1 MSKIFR
7 KTLVA
12 IILVFGVAANGTAL
26 LSAWLLHRHLTGEY
40 VTKGRAIAMAI
51 AAASPDALVAG
62 DDASVQALID
72 EFLHIDGVGYVLVAD
87 RRGEVVAHTFVP
99 AIPAA
104 LSGRPVRRGDGTAVE
119 AVRLDGLG
127 DFLQV
132 SAPILAGEAGQVR
145 VGMDKAGI
153 WRVMRG
159 AVMQQEGLMLAMLLV
174 ALLVFYALVGSVT
187 RPLVALA
194 GYAVKIRD
202 HDFTA
207 RLPATGNDEVGVL
220 ARAMGSMAGQL
231 ALLVSDLKRAVA
243 DTTRELK
250 DSLAHTRAIIDNLA
264 DGLLVLDAR
273 GRASLFNPALLAM
286 FGLTE
291 AEVAGRAASRAF
303 PPAMAALA
311 ASAAASARCASAGDE
326 GHLQAAEVRLAGG
339 GTGKAVATRVR
350 LAGEAREGTI
360 ILVRD
365 ITVEKEVD
373 RMKTEFISTV
383 SHELRTPLTSVL
395 GFAKIIRRK
404 FADLVAPALAEAAPR
419 TWRGAQQIRENLD
432 IIVAEGERL
441 TELVDDVLD
450 IAKME
455 SGRCEWN
462 MAALSLAE
470 VADHAVKA
478 AAPLAAR
485 KGLVLANTVPPAL
498 PLVLGDRDRLVQ
510 VFLNLIGNA
519 VKFTDAGRVDVEAA
533 LDGPEILVTVR
544 DTGPGI
550 AAGDL
555 ERIFEKFK
563 QAGDTLT
570 EKPKGTGLGL
580 PICRQIVERHG
591 GRIWA
596 ESGGQPGSAFR
607 FTLPAMPPG
616 DRPLPACPLPA
627 TAIPAASSENEAG
640 KRRIL
645 VVDDDLSVRR
655 YLETLFLDDGYA
667 VALARNGAEALA
679 VAESWGPE
687 CITMDLRM
695 PGMDGKEA
703 IRRLRAGEATRD
715 IPIVVVSVVSNRER
729 AESGADAAV
738 VKPVDQE
745 ALLATVRGL
754 LEGHDA
760 AGARPC
766 LIYSR
771 DGGRKV
777 SRRFFV
783 CPGEATSLSEE
794 ADLWRTVEAGFQGT
808 VFVPATL
815 GHDLDLGRL
824 CAFPGVHVI
833 IIPD

>member
-1 MSKIFR
+1 MSRLFR
-7 KTLVA
+7 KTLLA
-12 IILVFGVAANGTAL
+12 IVLVFGVSANATAL
-26 LSAWLLHRHLTGEY
+26 LSAWLLHRHLTDEY

-51 AAASPDALVAG
+51 AAASPDAMVAG
-62 DDASVQALID
+62 DDASVQSLID
-72 EFLHIDGVGYVLVAD
+72 EFLHIDGVGYVFVTD
-87 RRGEVVAHTFVP
+87 RQGLVVAHTFVP

-104 LSGRPVRRGDGTAVE
+104 FADRTGRRGADTVVAPTHLEG
-119 AVRLDGLG
+119 RG
-127 DFLQV
+127 DYLQV
-132 SAPILAGEAGQVR
+132 TAPILAGEAGQVS

-174 ALLVFYALVGSVT
+174 ALLVFYTLVGSVT

-194 GYAVKIRD
+194 DYAVKIKD

-207 RLPATGNDEVGVL
+207 KPPPTGDDEVGVL
-220 ARAMGSMAGQL
+220 ARAMGSMAAQL
-231 ALLVSDLKRAVA
+231 SLLVSDLKRAVA
-243 DTTRELK
+243 DTTRDLK

-264 DGLLVLDAR
+264 DGLLVLDAE
-273 GRASLFNPALLAM
+273 GRATLFNPALLSM
-286 FGLTE
+286 FGLTG
-291 AEVAGRAASRAF
+291 AEVSGRNAADAF
-303 PPAMAALA
+303 PPAVAALA
-311 ASAAASARCASAGDE
+311 ASAREENQMRS
-326 GHLQAAEVRLAGG
+326 AEVRLAGG
-339 GTGKAVATRVR
+339 GTGKAVATGVR
-350 LAGEAREGTI
+350 LVGEDRGGI
-360 ILVRD
+360 ILLVRD

-404 FADLVAPALAEAAPR
+404 FADLVAPALSEAEPR

-462 MAALSLAE
+462 MAALSLVE

-478 AAPLAAR
+478 ATPLASR
-485 KGLVLANTVPPAL
+485 KGLFLENRVSPAL
-498 PLVLGDRDRLVQ
+498 PFVLGDRDRLVQ
-510 VFLNLIGNA
+510 VFVNLIGNA
-519 VKFTDAGRVDVEAA
+519 VKFTEIGGIDVEAE
-533 LDGPEILVTVR
+533 LDGPEIRVTVR
-544 DTGPGI
+544 DSGPGI
-550 AAGDL
+550 APGDL

-591 GRIWA
+591 GHIWA
-596 ESGGQPGSAFR
+596 ESLPDQGSAFH
-607 FTLPAMPPG
+607 FTLPVMPPG
-616 DRPLPACPLPA
+616 QEALAACPLPLVA
-627 TAIPAASSENEAG
+627 PTAVRQEFFG

-645 VVDDDLSVRR
+645 VVDDDPAVRR
-655 YLETLFLDDGYA
+655 YLETLFADAGYA
-667 VALARNGAEALA
+667 VAGARNGVEALSLA
-679 VAESWGPE
+679 AGWQPD
-687 CITMDLRM
+687 CISMDLRM

-703 IRRLRAGEATRD
+703 IRQLRAGERTRD

-729 AESGADAAV
+729 VESGADAAV
-738 VKPVDQE
+738 VKPVDQD
-745 ALLATVRGL
+745 ALLGTVRGL

-760 AGARPC
+760 ESGRPC

-777 SRRFFV
+777 SRRFFI
-783 CPGEATSLSEE
+783 CPGEVTTLSEE
-794 ADLWRTVEAGFQGT
+794 ADLWRAVEGGFRGT
-808 VFVPATL
+808 IFVPAAL
-815 GHDLDLGRL
+815 GHDLDLDRL
-824 CAFPGVHVI
+824 CAFHDIHVI

>member
-1 MSKIFR
+1 MSRIFR

-12 IILVFGVAANGTAL
+12 VIVVFGVAANATAL
-26 LSAWLLHRHLTGEY
+26 LSAWLLHRHLTDEY

-62 DDASVQALID
+62 DDGSVQALID
-72 EFLHIDGVGYVLVAD
+72 EFLHIDGVGYVFVTD
-87 RRGEVVAHTFVP
+87 RRSQVVAHTFVP
-99 AIPAA
+99 GMPAA
-104 LSGRPVRRGDGTAVE
+104 LADGIARRSALAVE
-119 AVRLDGLG
+119 TTRIEGIG
-127 DFLQV
+127 DYLQV
-132 SAPILAGEAGQVR
+132 TAPILAGEAGQVS

-153 WRVMRG
+153 WRVMRA
-159 AVMQQEGLMLAMLLV
+159 AVMQQEGLMLAMMLV
-174 ALLVFYALVGSVT
+174 ALVVFYALVGSVT

-194 GYAVKIRD
+194 AYAVKIKD

-207 RLPATGNDEVGVL
+207 RPPATGDDEVGVL
-220 ARAMGSMAGQL
+220 ARAMGSMAAQL

-243 DTTRELK
+243 DTTRDLK

-264 DGLLVLDAR
+264 DGLLVLDES
-273 GRASLFNPALLAM
+273 GRATLYNPALLAM
-286 FGLTE
+286 FGRTE
-291 AEVAGRAASRAF
+291 AEVAGREASEAF
-303 PPAMAALA
+303 PQALAALA
-311 ASAAASARCASAGDE
+311 ASAAASPGPGDE
-326 GHLQAAEVRLAGG
+326 GQVRAAEVRLPGG

-350 LAGEAREGTI
+350 LAGEDRDGII

-395 GFAKIIRRK
+395 GFAKIIRRR
-404 FADLVAPALAEAAPR
+404 FTELVVPALAGAEPKIR
-419 TWRGAQQIRENLD
+419 RGAGQIRENLD

-462 MAALSLAE
+462 MAGLCLAE
-470 VADHAVKA
+470 AAEHAVRA
-478 AAPLAAR
+478 VLPLAAR
-485 KGLVLANTVPPAL
+485 KGLVLENRIPPDL
-498 PLVLGDRDRLVQ
+498 PRVLGDRDRLVQ
-510 VFLNLIGNA
+510 VFLNLLGNA
-519 VKFTDAGRVDVEAA
+519 IKFTDAGRIDVEAV
-533 LDGPEILVTVR
+533 LDGPDIRVTVR

-596 ESGGQPGSAFR
+596 ASGDGPGSAFH
-607 FTLPAMPPG
+607 FTLPALAG
-616 DRPLPACPLPA
+616 EEESLRACPLPA
-627 TAIPAASSENEAG
+627 VATQSPRQAPAG
-640 KRRIL
+640 RRRIL

-655 YLETLFLDDGYA
+655 FLEILFLDAGYD
-667 VALARNGAEALA
+667 VAQARNGLEALA
-679 VAESWGPE
+679 VAAQWRPD

-703 IRRLRAGEATRD
+703 IRRLRAAEATRD
-715 IPIVVVSVVSNRER
+715 IPVVVVSVVSTRER
-729 AESGADAAV
+729 VASGADAAV
-738 VKPVDQE
+738 VKPVDQD
-745 ALLATVRGL
+745 ALLDTVRGL

-760 AGARPC
+760 ASGRPC
-766 LIYSR
+766 LVYSR

-777 SRRFFV
+777 SRRFFI
-783 CPGEATSLSEE
+783 CPGEVTSLTEE
-794 ADLWRTVEAGFQGT
+794 DDLWRTVEEGFQGT
-808 VFVPATL
+808 VFVPAAL
-815 GHDLDLGRL
+815 GHDLDLDRL
-824 CAFPGVHVI
+824 CAFDGIHVI